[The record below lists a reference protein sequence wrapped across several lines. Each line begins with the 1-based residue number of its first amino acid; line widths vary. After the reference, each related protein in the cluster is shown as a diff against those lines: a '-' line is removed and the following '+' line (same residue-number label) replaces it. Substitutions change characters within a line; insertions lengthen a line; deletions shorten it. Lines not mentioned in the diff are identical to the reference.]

1 MINTF
6 TFLTLLLLFVRIY
19 SLVSILFLSGK
30 RVQFAERITVFILL
44 FEVLTIFL
52 YTFFSSFRYLLPP
65 ALMLLKTQKI
75 FILKNFSVTLLIYSI
90 LDLALG
96 FTFGSQNI
104 FKFINRFLVGIIL
117 LTNIIYGFML
127 ITLHYPSCFSRIIF
141 TSSIIISGFNP

>member
-19 SLVSILFLSGK
+19 SLVSILFLIGK

-127 ITLHYPSCFSRIIF
+127 II
-141 TSSIIISGFNP
+141 

>member
-19 SLVSILFLSGK
+19 SLVSILFLSEK

-96 FTFGSQNI
+96 FTFGTQNI

-127 ITLHYPSCFSRIIF
+127 II
-141 TSSIIISGFNP
+141 

>member
-30 RVQFAERITVFILL
+30 RVQFAERITVSILL

-127 ITLHYPSCFSRIIF
+127 II
-141 TSSIIISGFNP
+141 

>member
-90 LDLALG
+90 LDLTLS

-127 ITLHYPSCFSRIIF
+127 II
-141 TSSIIISGFNP
+141 

>member
-75 FILKNFSVTLLIYSI
+75 FILKNFSVMLLIYSI
-90 LDLALG
+90 SDLALG

-127 ITLHYPSCFSRIIF
+127 II
-141 TSSIIISGFNP
+141 

>member
-30 RVQFAERITVFILL
+30 RVQFAERITVSILL

-52 YTFFSSFRYLLPP
+52 YAFFSSFRYLLPP
-65 ALMLLKTQKI
+65 VLMLLKTQKI

-90 LDLALG
+90 LNLALAI
-96 FTFGSQNI
+96 TFGSQNI

-117 LTNIIYGFML
+117 LTNIIYGFVL
-127 ITLHYPSCFSRIIF
+127 II
-141 TSSIIISGFNP
+141 

>member
-75 FILKNFSVTLLIYSI
+75 FILKNFSITLLIYSI
-90 LDLALG
+90 LDLVLG

-127 ITLHYPSCFSRIIF
+127 II
-141 TSSIIISGFNP
+141 

>member
-30 RVQFAERITVFILL
+30 RVQFAERITVSILL

-52 YTFFSSFRYLLPP
+52 YAFFSSFRYLLPP
-65 ALMLLKTQKI
+65 VLMLLKTQKI

-90 LDLALG
+90 LNLALV

-117 LTNIIYGFML
+117 LTNIIYGFVL
-127 ITLHYPSCFSRIIF
+127 II
-141 TSSIIISGFNP
+141 

>member
-96 FTFGSQNI
+96 FTFRSQNI

-127 ITLHYPSCFSRIIF
+127 II
-141 TSSIIISGFNP
+141 

>member
-52 YTFFSSFRYLLPP
+52 YAFFSSFRYLLPP
-65 ALMLLKTQKI
+65 VLMLLKTQKI

-90 LDLALG
+90 LNLALV

-117 LTNIIYGFML
+117 LTNIIYGFVL
-127 ITLHYPSCFSRIIF
+127 II
-141 TSSIIISGFNP
+141 

>member
-96 FTFGSQNI
+96 FTFGTQNI

-127 ITLHYPSCFSRIIF
+127 II
-141 TSSIIISGFNP
+141 